1 MRTPGAIDASQRRAA
16 RVAGLANLLGMATV
30 VVAQYVLF
38 GPLVVRGDAAA
49 TARNILAHER
59 LFRLSIAFDLLYVVG
74 VLVLIAALYV
84 ILKPVGPGLAL
95 LAAMSRL
102 VYALT
107 WVALAMSLFAGV
119 RLLGDSTSRNV
130 FGAETVPA
138 IARLYFGRGFE
149 AYYVGLP
156 FYALAATVCSW
167 LFLRSGY
174 IPKSLAVFGL
184 VSSAWCV
191 TCACCSAS
199 SRLWVE
205 RSKNGGN
212 GRFHG
217 RGRHGRAVAHAP
229 GARDLVQVR
238 AVRMDEP
245 DVAAG

>member
-95 LAAMSRL
+95 LAAICRL
-102 VYALT
+102 AYALT

-156 FYALAATVCSW
+156 FYAVASTVGSW
-167 LFLRSGY
+167 LFLRSAY
-174 IPKSLAVFGL
+174 IPKALAVFGV

-191 TCACCSAS
+191 ACAFLYIVSPD
-199 SRLWVE
+199 
-205 RSKNGGN
+205 
-212 GRFHG
+212 F
-217 RGRHGRAVAHAP
+217 GRAVNPYWFDSPMALYEMAASVWLLLRGLP
-229 GARDLVQVR
+229 TSGTPLR
-238 AVRMDEP
+238 A
-245 DVAAG
+245 